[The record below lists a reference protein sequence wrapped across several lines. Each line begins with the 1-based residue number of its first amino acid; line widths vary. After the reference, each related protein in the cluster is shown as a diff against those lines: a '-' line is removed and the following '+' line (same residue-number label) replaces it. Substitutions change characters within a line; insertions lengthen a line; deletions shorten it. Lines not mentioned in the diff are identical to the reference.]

1 MDENKKSDI
10 SDDSVNQS
18 RTAYEKNSDYRDYGL
33 ALKKVFFV
41 LGLCLWAYMLFV
53 CLRSGISNSIRLKYL
68 DLYSF
73 VEPIGDFWFD
83 AILGGYILPA
93 LLLIVL
99 AAYPIIHISYIRKT
113 RKEKNRQSTVDN
125 TELSAEENEIQA
137 PPEPKRRLGFGKLLF
152 ISAIVFIVFIVYA
165 VFVLPLLTDK
175 SSLSELMRYYI
186 EDGFILTMI
195 VISVAYILV
204 YSVVV
209 FLLPNV
215 FGIRL
220 RRYTLWYS
228 IFMLS
233 FALYVD
239 IPLAGFFRFEFT
251 IMGSRREVYY
261 GFTAMLAVIILYC
274 IVPLYPFLIIAQIVF
289 YKVSSHHNKLSDLQ
303 RTATKRVI
311 QLLLLISFLIGV
323 LSIFGINGSMLK

>member
-1 MDENKKSDI
+1 MDENKKNDI
-10 SDDSVNQS
+10 CGDSAKES
-18 RTAYEKNSDYRDYGL
+18 RTAYENNSYDSLYDPDLR
-33 ALKKVFFV
+33 KFFFV
-41 LGLCLWAYMLFV
+41 LGLCLWACLLFF
-53 CLRSGISNSIRLKYL
+53 CLRSGITTSIRRGRL

-73 VEPIGDFWFD
+73 VQPIRYVWFD
-83 AILGGYILPA
+83 SILRRYVLLYILSIA
-93 LLLIVL
+93 L

-113 RKEKNRQSTVDN
+113 RKEKSRQSTVDN

-137 PPEPKRRLGFGKLLF
+137 PPETKRRFGFGKLLF
-152 ISAIVFIVFIVYA
+152 ISAIVFIVYA
-165 VFVLPLLTDK
+165 VFVLPIMTDT
-175 SSLSELMRYYI
+175 SSLSELIQYYI
-186 EDGFILTMI
+186 EDGFILSMI
-195 VISVAYILV
+195 VISVAYIV
-204 YSVVV
+204 IYSVVV

-233 FALYVD
+233 FALYLI
-239 IPLAGFFRFEFT
+239 IPYAGFFRFGFS

-261 GFTAMLAVIILYC
+261 GFTAMLSVIILYC
-274 IVPLYPFLIIAQIVF
+274 VAAPVYPFLIVAQIVF
-289 YKVSSHHNKLSDLQ
+289 YKVSSHHDKLSDLQ

-323 LSIFGINGSMLK
+323 LSIFGINGSLLE